1 MSYRTGI
8 GFDAHAF
15 ATDRALVVGGVTIPH
30 ERGLAGWSD
39 ADPLLHA
46 LTDAVLG
53 AAGLGDIGRHFP
65 PGDPRWEGADS
76 RLFLREAARHARA
89 AGWEI
94 ENVDAVLLAE
104 LPRFAP
110 HIQAMTTVIAEAL
123 GIGEERVG
131 VKATTLEGMGFIG
144 REEGIAAL
152 AVATLSRGATS

>member
-1 MSYRTGI
+1 MTHRTGI

-15 ATDRALVVGGVTIPH
+15 APDRALVVGGVTIPH

-46 LTDAVLG
+46 LTDAILG

-76 RLFLREAARHARA
+76 RLFLREAAARVRA
-89 AGWEI
+89 GGWEI
-94 ENVDAVLLAE
+94 ENVDATLLAE
-104 LPRFAP
+104 VPRFAP
-110 HIQAMTTVIAEAL
+110 HVPAMTAVIAEAL
-123 GIGEERVG
+123 GIDPDRVG

-152 AVATLSRGATS
+152 AVATVSRTAG

>member
-1 MSYRTGI
+1 MSWRTGI

-15 ATDRALVVGGVTIPH
+15 APDRALVVGGVTIPH

-65 PGDPRWEGADS
+65 PGDSRWEGADS
-76 RLFLREAARHARA
+76 RLFLREAAARARA
-89 AGWEI
+89 AGWEV
-94 ENVDAVLLAE
+94 ENVDATVLAE
-104 LPRFAP
+104 RPRIAP
-110 HIQAMTTVIAEAL
+110 HVPAMTAVVAEAL
-123 GIGEERVG
+123 GIDGERVG
-131 VKATTLEGMGFIG
+131 IKATTLEGMGFIG

-152 AVATLSRGATS
+152 AVATVSRRPA

>member
-15 ATDRALVVGGVTIPH
+15 AADRALVVGGVTIPH

-65 PGDPRWEGADS
+65 PGDSRWEGADS
-76 RLFLREAARHARA
+76 RLFLREAAKHARA

-94 ENVDAVLLAE
+94 ENVDATLLAE
-104 LPRFAP
+104 GPRFAP
-110 HIQAMTTVIAEAL
+110 HVPAMVTVIAEAL

-131 VKATTLEGMGFIG
+131 IKATTLEGMGFIG

-152 AVATLSRGATS
+152 AVATLSRGAA